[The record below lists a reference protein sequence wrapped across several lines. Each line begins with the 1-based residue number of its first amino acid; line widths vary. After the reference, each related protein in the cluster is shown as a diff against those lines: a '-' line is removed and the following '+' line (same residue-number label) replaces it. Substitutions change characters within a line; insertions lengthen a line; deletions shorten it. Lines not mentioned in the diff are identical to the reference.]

1 MRYMFL
7 RFPGGKDRAVTFSYD
22 DARYAD
28 KRLAGIF
35 DKYGMKGTFNINS
48 DALRPGDNFSP
59 NELKELFLSK
69 GHEIAAH
76 GAFHRAN
83 GKVRTI
89 EGIRDVLD
97 CRLELEKKL
106 GIIIKGFAYPDSGIT
121 AYENGASYGKVRNY
135 LSELDVAY
143 ARTLGGDNDGFS
155 LPDDWYCWMPT
166 AHHDNPKIMEYID
179 RFISLD
185 IENAY
190 EARREARLFYIWGH
204 SYEFDDNNNWE
215 HIENICGKFASA
227 SGRIWFATNIEI
239 YNYVQAYNS
248 LSFSADGLIIYNPT
262 LYEIWF
268 DRDGIL
274 YSVKPGETL
283 RLSEDME

>member
-28 KRLAGIF
+28 KRLAEIF
-35 DKYGMKGTFNINS
+35 DKYGMKCTFNVNA
-48 DALRPGDNFSP
+48 DELRPGDNFSVS
-59 NELKELFLSK
+59 EMKEIFLDK

-106 GIIIKGFAYPDSGIT
+106 GMIIKGFAYPDSGIT
-121 AYENGASYGKVRNY
+121 AYENGASYPKIKNY
-135 LSELDVAY
+135 LTELDIAY
-143 ARTLGGDNDGFS
+143 ARTLGDDNNGFR
-155 LPDDWYCWMPT
+155 LPEDWHCWMPT
-166 AHHDNPKIMEYID
+166 AHHDNPDIMNYID
-179 RFISLD
+179 QFISLN
-185 IENAY
+185 IESAY
-190 EARREARLFYIWGH
+190 EAHKEARLFYIWGH

-215 HIENICGKFASA
+215 HIENICAKFAEEA
-227 SGRIWFATNIEI
+227 DKIWFATNMEI
-239 YNYVQAYNS
+239 YNYVEAYNS
-248 LSFSADGLIIYNPT
+248 LVYSADGLLIYNPT
-262 LYEIWF
+262 LHTVWF

-274 YSVKPGETL
+274 YSVKPGETVKVGD
-283 RLSEDME
+283 R